1 MSFSSVGGG
10 GFQGGDALLAFAAV
24 QQGRMNDEMTE
35 SMRIADLRSQAAAD
49 LSRIKSDIEE
59 AGRYPEKL
67 PALEAELSAFVEKY
81 GDEPAL
87 ADLTSTIA
95 TIRDKIDDK
104 LDKELGANGDGQGG
118 GNPAE
123 SAVDN
128 PRSAY
133 YGRVKPTDDAG
144 AKHALEQNK
153 PVDLNDI
160 TDETIQDWL
169 GEITGKLDA
178 AGTNDQLTMI
188 HIKQLNDNINNS
200 SGLVSGIIESRQNS
214 TASIINNIA

>member
-49 LSRIKSDIEE
+49 LSRIKSDIEQ
-59 AGRYPEKL
+59 AGRDASQL
-67 PALEAELSAFVEKY
+67 PALEVELSAFVEKY

-87 ADLTSTIA
+87 SDLTSTV
-95 TIRDKIDDK
+95 TMIRDKIDNK
-104 LDKELGANGDGQGG
+104 LVNELGEAAAKRANDPAATFGG
-118 GNPAE
+118 RGGYTK
-123 SAVDN
+123 V
-128 PRSAY
+128 
-133 YGRVKPTDDAG
+133 TDDAD
-144 AKHALEQNK
+144 AKHELEQNNSVK
-153 PVDLNDI
+153 FNDI

-169 GEITGKLDA
+169 GEITDKLDA

-200 SGLVSGIIESRQNS
+200 SGMVSGIIESRQNA